1 MKEIVSSIPHA
12 YPFQLAEVTRAR
24 WKDLEC
30 LPDPGPCT
38 LRPGAL
44 PGPYALNR
52 LLSAAYQASLLQEED
67 RPVRFRL
74 FVVDPERLPDDK
86 GPPEGLQA
94 LRFTESRP
102 YNEQEIRR
110 LAPAAPYHRALIGV
124 WASGDDDFRIWG
136 ILQSGPRW
144 LQSAR
149 GGRALPSPVP
159 SDVVVVRVSGPGLV
173 AVGLGDVTLAELR
186 AGQLEGA
193 PIDAFESEWLAARFA
208 HMRTEL
214 GAEHER
220 TMGGQG
226 VPLEPNLTRKISQ
239 QMFKRV
245 IAILREAHHGATLLI
260 IPEARAAGLLG
271 EGGTLRLK
279 YAFADGPARRRHIT
293 IIRAIMRE
301 LSLAAAELDP
311 RPEHAGFNVY
321 QRSMRPSMAT
331 LDEGILEISQ
341 LLAALGDVDGAVV
354 LTDRFELLG
363 FGAEITGR
371 LPELVSV
378 HRALDLEATAHQAVP
393 IDSVGTRHRSAY
405 RLCAQERDALAI
417 VVSHDGAAQFVT
429 WRDGAPTYWEHLPAA
444 GATP

>member
-1 MKEIVSSIPHA
+1 MTHA
-12 YPFQLAEVTRAR
+12 YPGQLAEVTRAR
-24 WKDLEC
+24 WRDLEC
-30 LPDPGPCT
+30 LDDPGPCT
-38 LRPGAL
+38 LRVGAL
-44 PGPYALNR
+44 PSPAALSR
-52 LLSAAYQASLLQEED
+52 LLSAAYQASLLREED

-74 FVVDPERLPDDK
+74 FIVDPERLPTDT

-94 LRFTESRP
+94 LRFTEDRP

-110 LAPAAPYHRALIGV
+110 LAMAAPYHRALIGV
-124 WASGDDDFRIWG
+124 IPTHDDDFRIWG

-149 GGRALPSPVP
+149 GGRALASPVP
-159 SDVVVVRVSGPGLV
+159 GDVIVVRVSGPGLV

-193 PIDAFESEWLAARFA
+193 PIDAFESEWLAARFV

-214 GAEHER
+214 NAEHER

-226 VPLEPNLTRKISQ
+226 VPLEPSLTRKISQ

-260 IPEARAAGLLG
+260 IPQARAEGLLG

-279 YAFADGPARRRHIT
+279 YAFADAPARRRHVT
-293 IIRAIMRE
+293 LVRAIMRE
-301 LSLAAAELDP
+301 LALAAAEMNP
-311 RPEHAGFNVY
+311 PPEHAGFSVY

-363 FGAEITGR
+363 FGAEITGS
-371 LPELVSV
+371 LPEIGSV
-378 HRALDLEATAHQAVP
+378 HRALDLEGTAHQVVP

-405 RLCAQERDALAI
+405 RLCALERDALAI